1 MRKQASHYVK
11 NGEPRSIFSWF
22 TVFELLELNNYALRI
37 DLFSVLK
44 LNIFLLFVDSLICR
58 TDYLI
63 RVDKLFHTVC

>member
-1 MRKQASHYVK
+1 MRNQASHYVK

-58 TDYLI
+58 TDYLT